1 MPGRLLRRWRRRVK
15 RWGGDRLAIRQVGC
29 AVAIGFALGAVF
41 SLLHLAQD
49 YLQERQRID
58 AAGQGVL
65 ALIRVP
71 AAAIC
76 ALLAA
81 SVAFHAQATDDSR
94 DRSAIPFGE
103 EPITPVPR
111 GISLDAEK
119 VRLGE
124 MLFHDVRL
132 SGDNVLAC
140 ASCHVLAEGGDDN
153 RARPPGSDGELLNY
167 NALTVFNAALSF
179 RVNWR
184 GNFRT
189 LEEQNEAVLLDPRL
203 MHTTWEQLLPK
214 LRADEAYREAFTR
227 VYGSDPAPAHVLD
240 ALATFQRSLTTPDAR
255 FDRHLRG
262 ERDAITPEEER
273 GYQLFKDYGCV
284 ACHQGVSVGGNLFQ
298 RFGIFHDPF
307 SPSPIRTADF
317 GRFTITGKAND
328 RFVFRVPSLRNVAV
342 TAPYFHDGRA
352 QTLEQAIAE
361 MARSQLGRVLTERE
375 IGLIAGFLRT
385 LTGEYRGRPLS
396 DRAGSLP

>member
-1 MPGRLLRRWRRRVK
+1 M
-15 RWGGDRLAIRQVGC
+15 
-29 AVAIGFALGAVF
+29 
-41 SLLHLAQD
+41 
-49 YLQERQRID
+49 
-58 AAGQGVL
+58 
-65 ALIRVP
+65 VP
-71 AAAIC
+71 
-76 ALLAA
+76 L
-81 SVAFHAQATDDSR
+81 V
-94 DRSAIPFGE
+94 E
-103 EPITPVPR
+103 EPITPVP
-111 GISLDAEK
+111 GDVSLDTDK

-124 MLFHDVRL
+124 RLFNDIRL
-132 SGDNVLAC
+132 SGDDALAC

-153 RARPPGSDGELLNY
+153 RTRPPGSDGEPLNY

-179 RVNWR
+179 RLNWR

-203 MHTTWEQLLPK
+203 MHTTWEGLLSK
-214 LRADEAYREAFTR
+214 LRADEAYREAFAAT
-227 VYGSDPAPAHVLD
+227 YGSDPAPAHVLD
-240 ALATFQRSLTTPDAR
+240 ALATFQRSLTTPNAR

-273 GYQLFKDYGCV
+273 GYRLFKGYGCV

-298 RFGIFHDPF
+298 RFGIFQDPF
-307 SPSPIRTADF
+307 SQGPIRAADF
-317 GRFTITGKAND
+317 GRFTTTSKADD

-361 MARSQLGRVLTERE
+361 MARTQLGRVLTERD

-385 LTGEYRGRPLS
+385 LTGEYRGHPLS
-396 DRAGSLP
+396 DRAGSRP